1 MILVRGMLEL
11 IMKEQ
16 KGVNMSKKVIAIGGW
31 KREVGKREQVKL
43 LEEGVL
49 EYKTGDVFINSRE
62 IPMITKKMKI
72 TAVREEAGNKF
83 GYKLEE
89 WSLQDFDDAPG
100 TWIFEGYEWFSEDK
114 IEKYLDMMN
123 ALLVDD
129 TKGAK

>member
-1 MILVRGMLEL
+1 MR
-11 IMKEQ
+11 
-16 KGVNMSKKVIAIGGW
+16 KKTIAVGGW

-43 LEEGVL
+43 LEDGVL

-72 TAVREEAGNKF
+72 TAVREEAGNKY
-83 GYKLEE
+83 GYKLEG

-123 ALLVDD
+123 ALMVDD
-129 TKGAK
+129 KGGV